1 MRQHRSRYHGPRA
14 RRWASTAAAAA
25 VAALAAAA
33 LSACGSPNAV
43 NQAATTAPSTFQ
55 AVKQVSGSP
64 ITVWVDSTRLPG
76 VEQYQ
81 KTHPNVKL
89 DIVTYNGDA
98 SGSNYLQ
105 TKIELFNR
113 AGSGWP
119 DVVFSEE
126 YNDASWSTESGI
138 DWVAP
143 LNEGLVSKPTLDNF
157 APNALAPCTTGGNV
171 YCLRNDVGQNLLWY
185 NATLMKKF
193 GYQVPTTWEQ
203 YEALGAEVA
212 KQHPGYI
219 TGSVGDPWTPEVYFW
234 ASQCP
239 ANQITGNTVS
249 VSTSSPDCTKM
260 AKLLD
265 AGVANK
271 SLTTQSAFA
280 DSFVKQYAAK
290 TLMLIGP
297 SWYGQYVFNA
307 ALHVPSGEVAAA
319 APLTWAGQTTP
330 TTGDVGGGIWMVSKH
345 SKNLSAAVALAQ
357 YMATSN
363 AYQLTAPTYP
373 AYQPAAKAWLAAQAK
388 EHYFAGNVSSVFT
401 QAATEIWGGWG
412 SGRYSQENIWAAT
425 MVPQITNGATI
436 TSLLG
441 TWQTAIE
448 NQAKSFGYQ
457 VG

>member
-1 MRQHRSRYHGPRA
+1 MRHTIKRAHSRRGA
-14 RRWASTAAAAA
+14 TW
-25 VAALAAAA
+25 ALALVAVLAATG
-33 LSACGSPNAV
+33 LSACAKATSPT
-43 NQAATTAPSTFQ
+43 QAASSAPSTFQ
-55 AVKQVSGSP
+55 PVSQSSGAP

-76 VEQYQ
+76 VQAYQ

-89 DIVTYNGDA
+89 NIVTYNGDA
-98 SGSNYLQ
+98 EGSNYLQ
-105 TKIELFNR
+105 TKIELYNR

-126 YNDASWSTESGI
+126 YNDAAWSTTGAT
-138 DWVAP
+138 DWTAP
-143 LNEGLVSKPTLDNF
+143 LNQGLVPQSTLDNF
-157 APNALAPCTTGGNV
+157 APNALAPCTVGGNV
-171 YCLRNDVGQNLLWY
+171 YCLRNDIGQNLVWY
-185 NATLMKKF
+185 NAKLMKQF

-219 TGSVGDPWTPEVYFW
+219 TGSVGDAWTPEVYFW

-239 ANQITGNTVS
+239 ANQISGNTVS
-249 VSTSSPDCTKM
+249 VNTSSPDCTKM

-280 DSFVKQYAAK
+280 TSFVKQYAAK

-307 ALHVPSGEVAAA
+307 ALKVPAGEVAAA
-319 APLTWAGQTTP
+319 APLTWAGAGAA

-345 SKNLSAAVALAQ
+345 SKNLAAAVALAE
-357 YMATSN
+357 YMSTSN

-373 AYQPAAKAWLAAQAK
+373 AYQPAATAWLAAQAK
-388 EHYFAGNVSSVFT
+388 QHYFAGDVSSVFT
-401 QAATEIWGGWG
+401 QAASEIWGGWG

-425 MVPQITNGATI
+425 MVPQITNGKTI
-436 TSLLG
+436 SSLLG

-448 NQAKSFGYQ
+448 DQARSFGYQ

>member
-1 MRQHRSRYHGPRA
+1 MKHTSNDRRPRG
-14 RRWASTAAAAA
+14 RWAAIIA
-25 VAALAAAA
+25 VAAIAVGAG
-33 LSACGSPNAV
+33 LSACGTPNSI
-43 NQAATTAPSTFQ
+43 NGQASAPSSASASFQ
-55 AVKQVSGSP
+55 PAKQVSGSP

-76 VEQYQ
+76 VQAYQ
-81 KTHPNVKL
+81 KSHPNVKL
-89 DIVTYNGDA
+89 NIVTYNGDA
-98 SGSNYLQ
+98 NGSNYLQ
-105 TKIELFNR
+105 TKIELYNR

-126 YNDASWSTESGI
+126 YNDAAWSTEPGI

-143 LNEGLVSKPTLDNF
+143 LNQGLVPTATLDNF
-157 APNALAPCTTGGNV
+157 APNALAPCTTGGGV
-171 YCLRNDVGQNLLWY
+171 YCLRNDIGQNLLWY
-185 NATLMKKF
+185 NSALMKKF

-239 ANQITGNTVS
+239 ANQISGNSVS
-249 VSTSSPDCTKM
+249 VNTSSPDCTKM

-307 ALHVPSGEVAAA
+307 ALHVPAGQVAAA
-319 APLTWAGQTTP
+319 APLTWAGQATP

-345 SKNLSAAVALAQ
+345 SANLAAASALVQ

-373 AYQPAAKAWLAAQAK
+373 AYQPAATAWLAAQAK
-388 EHYFAGNVSSVFT
+388 EHYFAGDVSSVFT
-401 QAATEIWGGWG
+401 KAATEIWAGWG
-412 SGRYSQENIWAAT
+412 SGRYSQENIWAASI
-425 MVPQITNGATI
+425 VPQITNGKTI
-436 TSLLG
+436 SSLLPA
-441 TWQTAIE
+441 WQTAID
-448 NQAKSFGYQ
+448 NQARSFGYA

>member
-1 MRQHRSRYHGPRA
+1 M
-14 RRWASTAAAAA
+14 A
-25 VAALAAAA
+25 VLAALAGAA
-33 LSACGSPNAV
+33 LSACGTANSPD
-43 NQAATTAPSTFQ
+43 QAAAAGPSTFQ
-55 AVKQVSGSP
+55 AAKQVSGSP

-76 VEQYQ
+76 VQQYA

-89 DIVTYNGDA
+89 NIVTYNGDA
-98 SGSNYLQ
+98 NGSNYLQ

-126 YNDASWSTESGI
+126 YNDASWSTQAGT

-143 LNEGLVSKPTLDNF
+143 LNQGLVPQATLDNF
-157 APNALAPCTTGGNV
+157 APNALAPCTDGGDV
-171 YCLRNDVGQNLLWY
+171 YCLRNDIGQNVVWY

-193 GYQVPTTWEQ
+193 GYQVPTTWQQ
-203 YEALGAEVA
+203 YQTLGAEVA

-219 TGSVGDPWTPEVYFW
+219 IGSVGDPWTPEVYFW

-239 ANQITGNTVS
+239 ANQITGNKVS
-249 VSTSSPDCTKM
+249 VDTGSSSCTKM
-260 AKLLD
+260 ASLLD

-297 SWYGQYVFNA
+297 SWYGQYVFNS
-307 ALHVPSGEVAAA
+307 ALHVPAGQVAAA
-319 APLTWAGQTTP
+319 APLTWAGQATP
-330 TTGDVGGGIWMVSKH
+330 TTGDVGGGIWMVSKY

-357 YMATSN
+357 YMATDN

-373 AYQPAAKAWLAAQAK
+373 AYQPAATAWLAAQAK
-388 EHYFAGNVSSVFT
+388 EHYFAQDVSGVFT
-401 QAATEIWGGWG
+401 KAATEIWGGWG

-425 MVPQITNGATI
+425 MVPQITNGKTI
-436 TSLLG
+436 SSLLG

-448 NQAKSFGYQ
+448 NQAQSFGYQ

>member
-1 MRQHRSRYHGPRA
+1 VL
-14 RRWASTAAAAA
+14 AAAAA
-25 VAALAAAA
+25 LAVAG
-33 LSACGSPNAV
+33 LSACGSPNGV
-43 NQAATTAPSTFQ
+43 NQAATAAPSTFHAVTQ
-55 AVKQVSGSP
+55 ASGSP

-89 DIVTYNGDA
+89 NIVTYNGDA
-98 SGSNYLQ
+98 NGSNYLQ

-143 LNEGLVSKPTLDNF
+143 LNKGLVPQSTLDNF
-157 APNALAPCTTGGNV
+157 APNTLAPCTTGGNV

-185 NATLMKKF
+185 NTTLMKKF
-193 GYQVPTTWEQ
+193 GYQVPTTWQQ

-249 VSTSSPDCTKM
+249 VSTSSTDCTKM

-307 ALHVPSGEVAAA
+307 ALHVPAGEVAAA

-330 TTGDVGGGIWMVSKH
+330 TTGDVGGGIWMVSKN

-373 AYQPAAKAWLAAQAK
+373 AYQPAATAWLAAQAK
-388 EHYFAGNVSSVFT
+388 EHYFAGNVAGVFT
-401 QAATEIWGGWG
+401 KAATEIWGGWG

-425 MVPQITNGATI
+425 MVPQITNGKTI
-436 TSLLG
+436 SSLLP

-448 NQAKSFGYQ
+448 DQAKSFGYQ

>member
-1 MRQHRSRYHGPRA
+1 MRQHTSKDHGPRA
-14 RRWASTAAAAA
+14 RRWAPAA
-25 VAALAAAA
+25 VLAAAA
-33 LSACGSPNAV
+33 LTLAGLSACGSPNGV
-43 NQAATTAPSTFQ
+43 NQAATSAPSTFQ
-55 AVKQVSGSP
+55 AVKQASGSP

-76 VEQYQ
+76 VQQYQ

-89 DIVTYNGDA
+89 NIVTYNGDA
-98 SGSNYLQ
+98 NGSNYLQ

-143 LNEGLVSKPTLDNF
+143 LNQGLVPQSTLDNF
-157 APNALAPCTTGGNV
+157 APNTLAPCTVAGDV
-171 YCLRNDVGQNLLWY
+171 YCLRNDVGQNVLWY
-185 NATLMKKF
+185 NTALMKKF
-193 GYQVPTTWEQ
+193 GYQVPTTWQQ

-249 VSTSSPDCTKM
+249 VNTGSSDCTKM

-307 ALHVPSGEVAAA
+307 ALHVPAGQVAAA

-330 TTGDVGGGIWMVSKH
+330 TTGDVGGGIWMVSKY
-345 SKNLSAAVALAQ
+345 SKNLSAATALAQ

-373 AYQPAAKAWLAAQAK
+373 AYQPAATAWLAAQAK
-388 EHYFAGNVSSVFT
+388 QHYFAGDVSSVFT
-401 QAATEIWGGWG
+401 KAATEIWGGWG

-425 MVPQITNGATI
+425 MVPQITNGKTI
-436 TSLLG
+436 SSLLG

-448 NQAKSFGYQ
+448 DQAKSFGYQ

>member
-1 MRQHRSRYHGPRA
+1 MRYQRNRVFPAKRA
-14 RRWASTAAAAA
+14 AW
-25 VAALAAAA
+25 ALAAAA
-33 LSACGSPNAV
+33 VLAATGLSACANAASPT
-43 NQAATTAPSTFQ
+43 QAATAAPSSFQ
-55 AVKQVSGSP
+55 EAKQVSGAP

-76 VEQYQ
+76 VQAYA
-81 KTHPNVKL
+81 KSHPSVKL
-89 DIVTYNGDA
+89 NIVTYNGDA
-98 SGSNYLQ
+98 EGSNYLQ
-105 TKIELFNR
+105 TKIELYDR

-126 YNDASWSTESGI
+126 YNDAAWSTASGT

-143 LNEGLVSKPTLDNF
+143 LNKGLVPTATIDNF
-157 APNALAPCTTGGNV
+157 APNALAPCTVDGTV
-171 YCLRNDVGQNLLWY
+171 YCLRNDIGQNLLWY

-193 GYQVPTTWEQ
+193 GYTVPTTWEQ

-212 KQHPGYI
+212 RQHPGYI
-219 TGSVGDPWTPEVYFW
+219 IGSVGDAWTPEVYFW

-239 ANQITGNTVS
+239 ANQISGNTVS
-249 VSTSSPDCTKM
+249 VDTSSPDCTKM
-260 AKLLD
+260 ASLLD

-307 ALHVPSGEVAAA
+307 ALHVPAGEVAAA
-319 APLTWAGQTTP
+319 APLTWAGQATP
-330 TTGDVGGGIWMVSKH
+330 TTGDVGGGIWMVSKY
-345 SKNLSAAVALAQ
+345 SKNLSAAVALAE
-357 YMATSN
+357 YMSTNN

-373 AYQPAAKAWLAAQAK
+373 AYKPAAQAWLAEQAK
-388 EHYFAGNVSSVFT
+388 QHYFAANVSGVFT

-425 MVPQITNGATI
+425 MVPQITNGKTI
-436 TSLLG
+436 SSLLG

-448 NQAKSFGYQ
+448 DQARSFGYE
-457 VG
+457 VK

>member
-1 MRQHRSRYHGPRA
+1 MQYTRKHRRPTV
-14 RRWASTAAAAA
+14 RWAAAAA
-25 VAALAAAA
+25 IAFLAAAGLA
-33 LSACGSPNAV
+33 ACGSPNAV
-43 NQAATTAPSTFQ
+43 NSQAGTSASASSSAFHP
-55 AVKQVSGSP
+55 VKQDSSAP

-76 VEQYQ
+76 VKAYQ
-81 KTHPNVKL
+81 QSHPGVKL
-89 DIVTYNGDA
+89 NIVTYNGDA
-98 SGSNYLQ
+98 NGSNYLQ
-105 TKIELFNR
+105 TKVELFNR

-126 YNDASWSTESGI
+126 YNDAAWSTEPGI

-143 LNEGLVSKPTLDNF
+143 LNQGLVPQSTLANF
-157 APNALAPCTTGGNV
+157 APNALAPCTSGGNV
-171 YCLRNDVGQNLLWY
+171 YCLRNDIGQNMVWY
-185 NATLMKKF
+185 NSALMKKF

-203 YEALGAEVA
+203 YQALGAEVA

-219 TGSVGDPWTPEVYFW
+219 IGSVGDPWTPEVYFW

-239 ANQITGNTVS
+239 ANQISGNTVS
-249 VSTSSPDCTKM
+249 VNTGSPDCTKM

-307 ALHVPSGEVAAA
+307 ALHVPAGQVAAA
-319 APLTWAGQTTP
+319 APLSWSDQATP
-330 TTGDVGGGIWMVSKH
+330 STGDVGGGIWMVSKN
-345 SKNLSAAVALAQ
+345 SANLKAAVALAR
-357 YMATSN
+357 YMSTDN

-373 AYQPAAKAWLAAQAK
+373 AYQPAATAWLAAQAK
-388 EHYFAGNVSSVFT
+388 QHYFAGDVTGVFT
-401 QAATEIWGGWG
+401 KAATEIWGGWG
-412 SGRYSQENIWAAT
+412 SGRYSQENIWAAS
-425 MVPQITNGATI
+425 MVPQITSGKTI
-436 TSLLG
+436 SSLLG

-448 NQAKSFGYQ
+448 NQARSFGYT

>member
-1 MRQHRSRYHGPRA
+1 MRHTTKRAYSRRSA
-14 RRWASTAAAAA
+14 MW
-25 VAALAAAA
+25 ALALVAVLAATG
-33 LSACGSPNAV
+33 LSACAKATSPT
-43 NQAATTAPSTFQ
+43 QAASSAPSTFQ
-55 AVKQVSGSP
+55 PVSQSSSAP

-76 VEQYQ
+76 VQAYQ

-89 DIVTYNGDA
+89 NIVTYNGDA
-98 SGSNYLQ
+98 EGSNDLQ
-105 TKIELFNR
+105 TKIELYNR

-126 YNDASWSTESGI
+126 YNDAAWSTTGAT
-138 DWVAP
+138 DWTAP
-143 LNEGLVSKPTLDNF
+143 LNQGLVPQSTLDNF
-157 APNALAPCTTGGNV
+157 APNALAPCTVGGNV
-171 YCLRNDVGQNLLWY
+171 YCLRNDIGQNLVWY
-185 NATLMKKF
+185 NAKLMKQF

-219 TGSVGDPWTPEVYFW
+219 TGSVGDAWTPEVYFW

-239 ANQITGNTVS
+239 ANQISGNTVS
-249 VSTSSPDCTKM
+249 VNTGSPNCTKM

-280 DSFVKQYAAK
+280 TSFVKQYAAK

-307 ALHVPSGEVAAA
+307 ALKVPAGEVAAA
-319 APLTWAGQTTP
+319 APLAWAGPGTP

-345 SKNLSAAVALAQ
+345 SKNLAAAVTLAE
-357 YMATSN
+357 YMSTSN

-373 AYQPAAKAWLAAQAK
+373 AYQPAATAWLAAQAK
-388 EHYFAGNVSSVFT
+388 QHYFAADVSGVFT
-401 QAATEIWGGWG
+401 RAASEIWGGWG

-425 MVPQITNGATI
+425 MVPQITNGMTI
-436 TSLLG
+436 SSLLG

-448 NQAKSFGYQ
+448 NQAQSFGYQ
-457 VG
+457 VK

>member
-1 MRQHRSRYHGPRA
+1 MKHTSNGRRPRA
-14 RRWASTAAAAA
+14 RWAAIAA
-25 VAALAAAA
+25 VVAIVAGAG
-33 LSACGSPNAV
+33 LSACGSPNSV
-43 NQAATTAPSTFQ
+43 NGQASSAPTSFQAA
-55 AVKQVSGSP
+55 KQVSGSP

-76 VEQYQ
+76 VQAYQ
-81 KTHPNVKL
+81 KSHPNVKL
-89 DIVTYNGDA
+89 NIVTYNGDA
-98 SGSNYLQ
+98 NGSNYLQ
-105 TKIELFNR
+105 TKIELYNR

-126 YNDASWSTESGI
+126 YNDAAWSTESGI

-143 LNEGLVSKPTLDNF
+143 LNQGLVPTATLDNF
-157 APNALAPCTTGGNV
+157 APNALAPCTTGGGV
-171 YCLRNDVGQNLLWY
+171 YCLRNDIGQNLLWY
-185 NATLMKKF
+185 NSALMKKF

-203 YEALGAEVA
+203 YQALGAEVA

-239 ANQITGNTVS
+239 ANQINGNSVTVN
-249 VSTSSPDCTKM
+249 TSSPDCTKM
-260 AKLLD
+260 ANLLD

-307 ALHVPSGEVAAA
+307 ALHVPAGQVAAA
-319 APLTWAGQTTP
+319 APLTWAGQATP

-345 SKNLSAAVALAQ
+345 SANLAAASALVQ

-373 AYQPAAKAWLAAQAK
+373 AYQPAATAWLAAQAK
-388 EHYFAGNVSSVFT
+388 EHYFANDVSSVFT
-401 QAATEIWGGWG
+401 KAATEIWGGWG
-412 SGRYSQENIWAAT
+412 SGRYSQENIWAASII
-425 MVPQITNGATI
+425 PQITNGKTI
-436 TSLLG
+436 SSLLPA
-441 TWQTAIE
+441 WQTAID
-448 NQAKSFGYQ
+448 NQARSFGYT

>member
-1 MRQHRSRYHGPRA
+1 MRNIGTSRPRRA
-14 RRWASTAAAAA
+14 RWAAAA
-25 VAALAAAA
+25 VLAALAGAA
-33 LSACGSPNAV
+33 LSACGTANGPD
-43 NQAATTAPSTFQ
+43 QAAAAAPSTFQ

-76 VEQYQ
+76 VQQYA

-89 DIVTYNGDA
+89 NIVTYNGDA

-126 YNDASWSTESGI
+126 YNDASWSTQAGT

-143 LNEGLVSKPTLDNF
+143 LNKGLVPQATLDNF
-157 APNALAPCTTGGNV
+157 APNALAPCTDGGDV
-171 YCLRNDVGQNLLWY
+171 YCLRNDIGQNVVWY
-185 NATLMKKF
+185 NATLMRKF
-193 GYQVPTTWEQ
+193 GYQVPTTWQQ
-203 YEALGAEVA
+203 YQTLGAEVA
-212 KQHPGYI
+212 RQHPGYI
-219 TGSVGDPWTPEVYFW
+219 IGSVGDPWTPEVYFW

-239 ANQITGNTVS
+239 ANQITGNKVS
-249 VSTSSPDCTKM
+249 VDTGSSNCTKM
-260 AKLLD
+260 ASLLD

-297 SWYGQYVFNA
+297 SWYGQYVFNS
-307 ALHVPSGEVAAA
+307 ALHVPAGQVAAA
-319 APLTWAGQTTP
+319 APLTWAGQATA

-345 SKNLSAAVALAQ
+345 SKNLTAAVALAQ

-373 AYQPAAKAWLAAQAK
+373 AYQPAATAWLAAQAK
-388 EHYFAGNVSSVFT
+388 EHYFAQDVSGVFT
-401 QAATEIWGGWG
+401 KAATEIWGGWG

-425 MVPQITNGATI
+425 MVPQITNGKTI
-436 TSLLG
+436 SSLLG

-448 NQAKSFGYQ
+448 NQAQSFGYQ

>member
-1 MRQHRSRYHGPRA
+1 MRQTSKCYRPRA
-14 RRWASTAAAAA
+14 RWAAAA
-25 VAALAAAA
+25 VLAAALAGAG
-33 LSACGSPNAV
+33 LSACGSPNSV
-43 NQAATTAPSTFQ
+43 NSAATTAPSAFHEVTQ
-55 AVKQVSGSP
+55 SSGSP

-76 VEQYQ
+76 VEAYQ
-81 KTHPNVKL
+81 KTHPSVKL
-89 DIVTYNGDA
+89 NIVTYNGDA
-98 SGSNYLQ
+98 NGSNYLQ

-126 YNDASWSTESGI
+126 YNDASWSTESGTS
-138 DWVAP
+138 WVAP
-143 LNEGLVSKPTLDNF
+143 LNEGLVPQSTLANF
-157 APNALAPCTTGGNV
+157 APNALAPCTAGGNV
-171 YCLRNDVGQNLLWY
+171 YCLRNDIGQNMLWY
-185 NATLMKKF
+185 NAALMKKF

-212 KQHPGYI
+212 KQHPGYVI
-219 TGSVGDPWTPEVYFW
+219 GSVGDAWTPEVYFW

-239 ANQITGNTVS
+239 ANQISGNTVS
-249 VSTSSPDCTKM
+249 VNTSSPNCTKM

-271 SLTTQSAFA
+271 SITTQSAFA

-297 SWYGQYVFNA
+297 SWYGQYVFHS
-307 ALHVPSGEVAAA
+307 ALHVPAGEVAAA
-319 APLTWAGQTTP
+319 APLTWAGQSP
-330 TTGDVGGGIWMVSKH
+330 VTTGDVGGGIWMVSRY

-363 AYQLTAPTYP
+363 TYQLTAPTYP
-373 AYQPAAKAWLAAQAK
+373 AYQPAATAWLAEQAK
-388 EHYFAGNVSSVFT
+388 QNYFAGNVSGVFT
-401 QAATEIWGGWG
+401 KAATEIWGGWG

-425 MVPQITNGATI
+425 MVPQITNGKTI
-436 TSLLG
+436 SSLLG

-448 NQAKSFGYQ
+448 NQAESFGYK

>member
-1 MRQHRSRYHGPRA
+1 MRHANNRSYLKRRA
-14 RRWASTAAAAA
+14 KWTLTVIA
-25 VAALAAAA
+25 VLAATG
-33 LSACGSPNAV
+33 LSACAKASSPT
-43 NQAATTAPSTFQ
+43 QSPSSAASSFKAASQ
-55 AVKQVSGSP
+55 SSGAP

-76 VEQYQ
+76 VQAYQ

-89 DIVTYNGDA
+89 NIVTYDGDA
-98 SGSNYLQ
+98 EGNGSLE
-105 TKIELFNR
+105 TKIELYNR

-126 YNDASWSTESGI
+126 YNDAAWSSSGSAA
-138 DWVAP
+138 WTAP
-143 LNEGLVSKPTLDNF
+143 LDEGLVPQSTLDNF
-157 APNALAPCTTGGNV
+157 APNALAPCTANGHV
-171 YCLRNDVGQNLLWY
+171 YCLRNDIGQNLLWY
-185 NATLMKKF
+185 NATLMKQF

-219 TGSVGDPWTPEVYFW
+219 IGSAGDAWTPEVYFW

-239 ANQITGNTVS
+239 ANGISGNTVT
-249 VSTSSPDCTKM
+249 VNTSSPNCTKM

-271 SLTTQSAFA
+271 SLTIQSAFA
-280 DSFVKQYAAK
+280 TSFVKEYAAK

-307 ALHVPSGEVAAA
+307 ALKVPAGEIAAA
-319 APLTWAGQTTP
+319 APLTWAGQATA
-330 TTGDVGGGIWMVSKH
+330 TTGDVGGGIWMVSEH
-345 SKNLSAAVALAQ
+345 SKNISAAVALAE
-357 YMATSN
+357 YMSTSN

-373 AYQPAAKAWLAAQAK
+373 AYKPAAQAWLTAQAK
-388 EHYFAGNVSSVFT
+388 QHYFASDVSSVFT

-425 MVPQITNGATI
+425 MVPQITNGKTI
-436 TSLLG
+436 SSLLG
-441 TWQTAIE
+441 VWQTAIE
-448 NQAKSFGYQ
+448 NQARSFGYQ

>member
-1 MRQHRSRYHGPRA
+1 MWTLTVMA
-14 RRWASTAAAAA
+14 VLTATG
-25 VAALAAAA
+25 
-33 LSACGSPNAV
+33 LSACAKATSPT
-43 NQAATTAPSTFQ
+43 QAPTAAPSSFKPVAQ
-55 AVKQVSGSP
+55 SSGTP

-76 VEQYQ
+76 VQAYQ

-89 DIVTYNGDA
+89 NIVTYNGDA
-98 SGSNYLQ
+98 EGSNYLQ
-105 TKIELFNR
+105 TKIELDDR

-126 YNDASWSTESGI
+126 YNDAAWSTSGSTA
-138 DWVAP
+138 WTAP
-143 LNEGLVSKPTLDNF
+143 LNEGLVPASTLADF
-157 APNALAPCTTGGNV
+157 APNALAPCTVGGNV
-171 YCLRNDVGQNLLWY
+171 YCLRNDIGQNLLWY
-185 NATLMKKF
+185 NTTLMKKF

-203 YEALGAEVA
+203 YQALGAEVA

-219 TGSVGDPWTPEVYFW
+219 TGSVGDAWTPEVYFW

-239 ANQITGNTVS
+239 ANQISGNTVS
-249 VSTSSPDCTKM
+249 VNTSSPNCTRM
-260 AKLLD
+260 ASLLD

-280 DSFVKQYAAK
+280 TSFVKQYAAK

-307 ALHVPSGEVAAA
+307 ALKVPAGEVAAA
-319 APLTWAGQTTP
+319 APLTWAGQSAA
-330 TTGDVGGGIWMVSKH
+330 TTGDVGGGIWMVSKY

-357 YMATSN
+357 YMATNN

-373 AYQPAAKAWLAAQAK
+373 AYMPAATAWLAAQAK
-388 EHYFAGNVSSVFT
+388 EHYFASDVTSVFT
-401 QAATEIWGGWG
+401 QAASEIWGGWG

-425 MVPQITNGATI
+425 MVPQITNGKTI
-436 TSLLG
+436 SSLLG

-448 NQAKSFGYQ
+448 DQARSFGYQ

>member
-1 MRQHRSRYHGPRA
+1 MRNIGTSRPRRA
-14 RRWASTAAAAA
+14 RWASAA
-25 VAALAAAA
+25 VLAALAGAA
-33 LSACGSPNAV
+33 LSACGTANSPD
-43 NQAATTAPSTFQ
+43 QAAAAAPSTFQ
-55 AVKQVSGSP
+55 AVKQASGSP

-76 VEQYQ
+76 VQQYA
-81 KTHPNVKL
+81 KAHPNVKL
-89 DIVTYNGDA
+89 NIVTYNGDA
-98 SGSNYLQ
+98 NGSNYLQ

-126 YNDASWSTESGI
+126 YNDASWSTQSGT

-143 LNEGLVSKPTLDNF
+143 LNKGLVPQATLDNF
-157 APNALAPCTTGGNV
+157 APNTLAPCTTGGNV

-185 NATLMKKF
+185 NASLMKKF

-219 TGSVGDPWTPEVYFW
+219 IGSVGDPWTPEVYFW

-260 AKLLD
+260 ASLLD

-307 ALHVPSGEVAAA
+307 ALHVPAGQVAAA

-330 TTGDVGGGIWMVSKH
+330 TTGDVGGGIWMVSKY

-373 AYQPAAKAWLAAQAK
+373 AYQPAAAAWLAAQAK
-388 EHYFAGNVSSVFT
+388 EHYFGGNVSSVFT
-401 QAATEIWGGWG
+401 KAATEIWGGWG

-425 MVPQITNGATI
+425 MVPQITNGKTI
-436 TSLLG
+436 SSLLG

-448 NQAKSFGYQ
+448 DQAKSFGYQ

>member
-1 MRQHRSRYHGPRA
+1 MQQHKGKYHQRRA
-14 RRWASTAAAAA
+14 RWAVLA
-25 VAALAAAA
+25 VLAALAGAA
-33 LSACGSPNAV
+33 LSACGTANNPD
-43 NQAATTAPSTFQ
+43 QAATTAPSTFH
-55 AVKQVSGSP
+55 AVTQSSGSP

-76 VEQYQ
+76 VQQYA
-81 KTHPNVKL
+81 KTHPGVKL
-89 DIVTYNGDA
+89 NIVTYNGDA
-98 SGSNYLQ
+98 DGSNYLQ

-126 YNDASWSTESGI
+126 YNDASWSTEAGT

-143 LNEGLVSKPTLDNF
+143 LDEGLVPQSVLSNF
-157 APNALAPCTTGGNV
+157 APNALAPCTDDGHV
-171 YCLRNDVGQNLLWY
+171 YCLRNDIGQNMLWY

-219 TGSVGDPWTPEVYFW
+219 IGSVGDAWTPEVYFW

-249 VSTSSPDCTKM
+249 VDTSSPNCTKM
-260 AKLLD
+260 ASLLD

-307 ALHVPSGEVAAA
+307 ALHVPAGEVAAA
-319 APLTWAGQTTP
+319 APLTWAGQATP
-330 TTGDVGGGIWMVSKH
+330 TTGDVGGGIWMVSKY

-357 YMATSN
+357 YMSTNN

-373 AYQPAAKAWLAAQAK
+373 AYQPAATAWLAAQAK
-388 EHYFAGNVSSVFT
+388 QHYFAGNVSGVFT

-425 MVPQITNGATI
+425 MVPQITSGATI
-436 TSLLG
+436 SSLLG

-448 NQAKSFGYQ
+448 NQAQSFGYK